1 MRNFI
6 LGVVVGGILLN
17 ANGSSAFAGNDIH
30 VMAESLKSMSQ
41 TMKLIDYRL
50 SKLGTKT
57 N

>member
-17 ANGSSAFAGNDIH
+17 ANGSSALFEDLYLKG
-30 VMAESLKSMSQ
+30 MADSLKSISQ

-50 SKLGTKT
+50 SKLKS
-57 N
+57 